1 MERIEGLEG
10 AGAVDWTHEVA
21 GITSSSRLRSH
32 ITFGRHV
39 DASVGEPQVY
49 EM

>member
-1 MERIEGLEG
+1 MERIEGLEV

-21 GITSSSRLRSH
+21 GITSSRLRSH

-39 DASVGEPQVY
+39 DASVGEPQV
-49 EM
+49 